1 MQMEFCENCKSRKLN
16 QTFTEANIL
25 LEEQSLQAIEKSIP
39 NLQGYLKKK
48 YKYSRIQIANK
59 NM

>member
-48 YKYSRIQIANK
+48 I
-59 NM
+59 